1 MNLIMRIE
9 RLSAHRQRIGELA
22 ALLHQEWQDFPP
34 WSCRAKISQRLEQR
48 CEPLHPGLA
57 LLALSP
63 QQQILGTASLIVYEL
78 ADKPERKFWLGE
90 VFTHPQHRGQGVASE
105 LIAQCIAHCRRE
117 QITALYLYTPDQQP
131 LYQKLGWQPVEQ
143 REVCGETVTVMC
155 RTL

>member
-34 WSCRAKISQRLEQR
+34 WSCREKISQRLEQR
-48 CEPLHPGLA
+48 CEPQHPGLA

-78 ADKPERKFWLGE
+78 ADKPERKFCTGGSLYPSTTPRPG
-90 VFTHPQHRGQGVASE
+90 RG
-105 LIAQCIAHCRRE
+105 
-117 QITALYLYTPDQQP
+117 
-131 LYQKLGWQPVEQ
+131 
-143 REVCGETVTVMC
+143 
-155 RTL
+155 

>member
-1 MNLIMRIE
+1 MRIE

-22 ALLHQEWQDFPP
+22 ALLHQEWRDFSP
-34 WSCRAKISQRLEQR
+34 WSSHEKISQRFEQR
-48 CEPLHPGLA
+48 CEPQHSGMT

-63 QQQILGTASLIVYEL
+63 QQHILGTASLVIYDL

-90 VFTHPQHRGQGVASE
+90 VFTHPQHRGLGIARR
-105 LIAQCIAHCRRE
+105 LIDQCITHCKQKNIAE
-117 QITALYLYTPDQQP
+117 LYLYTPDQQS

-143 REVCGETVTVMC
+143 RQVSGEEVTVMC